1 MNDYIQTLQ
10 RLLMQ
15 LTTAEQQDV
24 VEYYREYLEDAGVTT
39 YQGAVD
45 LLGTPQKVAR
55 KALADYSIKMSDR
68 AADLGTTPTGK
79 QGTKENVRMIWLII
93 LALLS
98 SPITVPIVL
107 VLIAMVVAGAGVFFG
122 LVAAAVGLLLA
133 GLVGGV
139 VVFAVGLLM
148 LFSVPATG
156 IFYLG
161 LGLIMLGVSWLLT
174 RVAIWLGS
182 LLIRGL
188 AQVAKWAYDRWMP
201 QSKASHATKR
211 GK

>member
-107 VLIAMVVAGAGVFFG
+107 VLIAMVIAVAGVFFG

-139 VVFAVGLLM
+139 VVLGVGLLM

-201 QSKASHATKR
+201 RSKAPHATKR